1 MWPPRADYACRR
13 DVRQRDTGSAARPPF
28 LAGAE
33 YDAVREATR
42 INWEDEADWD
52 DDQNDDIDLEDDLWR
67 LKTHPHLAG

>member
-1 MWPPRADYACRR
+1 
-13 DVRQRDTGSAARPPF
+13 
-28 LAGAE
+28 
-33 YDAVREATR
+33 VREATR